1 MASRCS
7 ACCAVA
13 AIGFVL
19 NAIGGFARWTSWRP
33 VLLPVSGLSLV
44 LMALDFNMAF
54 AAIAVDAVIPALLLF
69 VRQ

>member
-1 MASRCS
+1 M
-7 ACCAVA
+7 
-13 AIGFVL
+13 L

-33 VLLPVSGLSLV
+33 VLLPVTGLSLV